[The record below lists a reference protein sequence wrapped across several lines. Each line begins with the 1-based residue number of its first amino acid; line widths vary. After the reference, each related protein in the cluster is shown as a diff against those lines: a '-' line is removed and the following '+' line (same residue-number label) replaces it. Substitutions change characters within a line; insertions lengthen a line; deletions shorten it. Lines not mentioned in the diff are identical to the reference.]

1 MINILI
7 LASIACAGLGQ
18 PVAATALFCIA
29 AWRFERRKV

>member
-1 MINILI
+1 MNTLII